1 MSHPSQHSHL
11 PVSHSSMTADYGMR
25 GMISGLLI
33 LLSLSLATIA
43 SAADPMAAYKMRHYQ
58 LQTLKDKPLA
68 PVFSLPSVDGQIHD
82 LSAYRGQ
89 VVVVNFWS
97 TWCAPCRKEMPSLE
111 RAWQRL
117 KSDRIVV
124 LGIAIQ
130 DDPEMVRR
138 FLQEREISFPVLLDS
153 DGKVAE
159 TWPFSGI
166 PATFVLDKEGRIIYR
181 ALGLREWDSDSI
193 ILKVKALALSVE
205 NSSATSAK

>member
-1 MSHPSQHSHL
+1 MSLSSQYPRLATSQPSI
-11 PVSHSSMTADYGMR
+11 TADYGMR
-25 GMISGLLI
+25 RMINGLLI
-33 LLSLSLATIA
+33 LLSLTLATI
-43 SAADPMAAYKMRHYQ
+43 SFAADPMAAYKMRHYQ
-58 LQTLKDKPLA
+58 LQTMKDKPLA
-68 PVFSLPSVDGQIHD
+68 PVFSLPTVDGQIHD

-117 KSDRIVV
+117 ESDRIVV

-130 DDPEMVRR
+130 DDPEMVSR
-138 FLQEREISFPVLLDS
+138 FLQQWEISFPLLLDS
-153 DGKVAE
+153 EGTVAQ

-166 PATFVLDKEGRIIYR
+166 PATFVLDKGGRIIYR

-193 ILKVKALALSVE
+193 ITKVKALALSEERPV
-205 NSSATSAK
+205 SPR

>member
-1 MSHPSQHSHL
+1 
-11 PVSHSSMTADYGMR
+11 MTADYGMR